1 LTFGLLAAGAIVS
14 VTAVASSVLT
24 LVVARTVVTPPRR
37 RPEDTTVFSVDPGA
51 HTITLSDSP
60 DALLPGEYSF
70 WFAAGTGHAKLGEIT
85 GRSGH
90 TVTRRVLAVDI
101 GDLASARCG
110 RFNGWFFLT
119 PVEIGVPFE
128 DVEIA
133 TEFGPA
139 PAWLVPAAEAST
151 RWVIQVHGRAVRR
164 AEAIRAIPVFRDAGY
179 NSLLV
184 SYRNDGEAPP
194 SRDGRYGLGD
204 TEWRDV
210 EAAIQFAIGRGA
222 TDVVLMGWSMGG
234 ATVLQA
240 ATRSSLAGIVRGI
253 VLDSPVVDWVTALK
267 FQGQLLRLPVP
278 VRYGVIALIGAQ
290 WARRLT
296 GQGAPIDLGR
306 LDFVRRSAELAVP
319 ILLMHSDD
327 DGFIP
332 STASRALAE
341 ARPDIVT
348 FESFSGARHT
358 KLWNYDPPRWNA
370 AIAGW
375 LSSVPVVGPSGA

>member
-1 LTFGLLAAGAIVS
+1 LGASLLAAAALVS
-14 VTAVASSVLT
+14 LTAVASSVLT
-24 LVVARTVVTPPRR
+24 LVVARRVVTPPRR
-37 RPEDTTVFSVDPGA
+37 RPEDTMVFSVDLEA
-51 HTITLSDSP
+51 HTIALSDSP
-60 DALLPGEYSF
+60 DALLPGEYGF
-70 WFAAGTGHAKLGEIT
+70 WFAGGAGHAKLGEII
-85 GRSGH
+85 GRSGR
-90 TVTRRVLAVDI
+90 TVTRKVVSVDS
-101 GDLASARCG
+101 GDLVAARRG
-110 RFNGWFFLT
+110 RFSGWFFLT
-119 PVEIGVPFE
+119 PEQLGVPFE
-128 DVEIA
+128 DVEVA
-133 TEFGPA
+133 TDLGPA
-139 PAWLVPAAEAST
+139 PAWLVPSIEPGT
-151 RWVIQVHGRAVRR
+151 RWVIQVHGRAARR
-164 AEAIRAIPVFRDAGY
+164 AETIRAIPVFRDAGY

-194 SRDGRYGLGD
+194 SLDGRYGLGD

-210 EAAIQFAIGRGA
+210 ESAIQFAVDHGA

-240 ATRSSLAGIVRGI
+240 VTRSSLAGIVRGL

-278 VRYGVIALIGAQ
+278 VRSGVIALIGAE

-296 GQGAPIDLGR
+296 GQGAPIDLRR
-306 LDFVRRSAELAVP
+306 LDFVRRSGELDLP

-332 STASRALAE
+332 PTASRALAE

-348 FESFSGARHT
+348 FESFSGAHHT

-370 AIAGW
+370 AITRW
-375 LSSVPVVGPSGA
+375 LESTLPAPEH